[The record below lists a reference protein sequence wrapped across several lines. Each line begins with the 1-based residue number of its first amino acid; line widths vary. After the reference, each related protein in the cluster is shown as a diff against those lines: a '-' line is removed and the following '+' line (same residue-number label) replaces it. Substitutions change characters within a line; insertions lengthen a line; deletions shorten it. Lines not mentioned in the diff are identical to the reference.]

1 MGATECEEEVGVGAS
16 AVMEQ
21 ATASMLAAEQQMLAE
36 SQKLRSALS
45 EFEANKAAWE
55 TQKATEQLKLK
66 QIGAE
71 LKKEWDA
78 LAKAKAKVQAESAP
92 Q

>member
-1 MGATECEEEVGVGAS
+1 
-16 AVMEQ
+16 MEQ
-21 ATASMLAAEQQMLAE
+21 ATASMLAAERQMLEEAN
-36 SQKLRSALS
+36 KLRTALS
-45 EFEANKAAWE
+45 EFEANKAQWE

-78 LAKAKAKVQAESAP
+78 LAKAKAKLQAEAAP